1 MNNKIIIQLNKLESD
16 ARYLLMVAN
25 CSKNIKDINFA
36 KKYELIAEN
45 FRKKYNIEGGTP
57 CFSRYLPE

>member
-25 CSKNIKDINFA
+25 CSKNIKDINF
-36 KKYELIAEN
+36 KKI
-45 FRKKYNIEGGTP
+45 F
-57 CFSRYLPE
+57 C